1 VALARSSR
9 VALLALAL
17 TTPALAAA
25 EPVAPSTARVEGA
38 APASRTRAVRLTGS
52 FGIDRGFTKLLEVE
66 MTDGST
72 QSLSANQGM
81 FASVGAT
88 FLPLLDGRLETQ
100 ATIGVK
106 YWEIQASNAE
116 ASYLAFPVEVLE
128 LFHVAPL
135 RFAAGLTYLHRPAT
149 SGDGLLSEFEIEFDS
164 SLGVVLGADWTWRA
178 KAGAPL
184 LAIGPRLIWQRLQ
197 IRGDGP
203 VLDANAL
210 GIIFSFT
217 GA

>member
-1 VALARSSR
+1 
-9 VALLALAL
+9 
-17 TTPALAAA
+17 
-25 EPVAPSTARVEGA
+25 
-38 APASRTRAVRLTGS
+38 
-52 FGIDRGFTKLLEVE
+52 
-66 MTDGST
+66 
-72 QSLSANQGM
+72 
-81 FASVGAT
+81 
-88 FLPLLDGRLETQ
+88 
-100 ATIGVK
+100 VK
-106 YWEIQASNAE
+106 YWEIQA
-116 ASYLAFPVEVLE
+116 YLAFPVEVLE

-178 KAGAPL
+178 KPGAPL

-203 VLDANAL
+203 VLGANAL